1 MKNNKRAT
9 INDVAEVA
17 RVSITTVSRY
27 VNGKYGK
34 MSAKTRQKIQQAIKD
49 VDYHVN
55 RQAQMLKRQNSHL
68 IGVVVADVENF
79 FSSLLF
85 KGADQ
90 VLSNIGFQII
100 LMNSNNSQLKEQRQI
115 ERLLELQVD
124 GIILQPM
131 GQLAVDYE
139 FLKKQNVPT
148 VIVDR
153 KIEPEIWP
161 EIVTDNYEC
170 SKKLGELMLQMQ
182 YPQILILSEKIDENT
197 ARQDR
202 YKALDD
208 LQKNHSFNL
217 GLIEIKVTSSDD
229 DIFVSLK
236 NRTNN
241 FKIKTAIYALK
252 GPLLLRLMRVLTQR
266 HISVPDQVGLAAFD
280 DWEWAKL
287 THPLITTIQQNPKL
301 IGSTAA
307 NKLLEE
313 IQESETQ
320 ASVIT
325 VKSQLMVGHSL

>member
-90 VLSNIGFQII
+90 VLSDIGFQII

-124 GIILQPM
+124 GIILQPI

-313 IQESETQ
+313 IQESEAQ

>member
-90 VLSNIGFQII
+90 VLSDIGFQII

-153 KIEPEIWP
+153 KIEPRK
-161 EIVTDNYEC
+161 
-170 SKKLGELMLQMQ
+170 SGRKLS
-182 YPQILILSEKIDENT
+182 QIIMNVP
-197 ARQDR
+197 
-202 YKALDD
+202 
-208 LQKNHSFNL
+208 KNS
-217 GLIEIKVTSSDD
+217 
-229 DIFVSLK
+229 
-236 NRTNN
+236 
-241 FKIKTAIYALK
+241 
-252 GPLLLRLMRVLTQR
+252 
-266 HISVPDQVGLAAFD
+266 
-280 DWEWAKL
+280 
-287 THPLITTIQQNPKL
+287 
-301 IGSTAA
+301 A
-307 NKLLEE
+307 N
-313 IQESETQ
+313 
-320 ASVIT
+320 
-325 VKSQLMVGHSL
+325 

>member
-90 VLSNIGFQII
+90 VLSDIGFQII

-124 GIILQPM
+124 GIILQPI

-229 DIFVSLK
+229 DIFISLK

-313 IQESETQ
+313 IQESEAQ

>member
-90 VLSNIGFQII
+90 VLSDIGFQII

-313 IQESETQ
+313 IQESEAQ

>member
-1 MKNNKRAT
+1 
-9 INDVAEVA
+9 
-17 RVSITTVSRY
+17 VSRY

-34 MSAKTRQKIQQAIKD
+34 MSSKTRQKIQQAIKD

-90 VLSNIGFQII
+90 VLSDIGFQII

-124 GIILQPM
+124 GIILQPI

-161 EIVTDNYEC
+161 EIVTDNY
-170 SKKLGELMLQMQ
+170 
-182 YPQILILSEKIDENT
+182 
-197 ARQDR
+197 
-202 YKALDD
+202 
-208 LQKNHSFNL
+208 
-217 GLIEIKVTSSDD
+217 
-229 DIFVSLK
+229 
-236 NRTNN
+236 
-241 FKIKTAIYALK
+241 
-252 GPLLLRLMRVLTQR
+252 
-266 HISVPDQVGLAAFD
+266 
-280 DWEWAKL
+280 
-287 THPLITTIQQNPKL
+287 
-301 IGSTAA
+301 
-307 NKLLEE
+307 
-313 IQESETQ
+313 
-320 ASVIT
+320 
-325 VKSQLMVGHSL
+325 

>member
-90 VLSNIGFQII
+90 VLSDIGFQII

-153 KIEPEIWP
+153 KIEPVIWP

>member
-90 VLSNIGFQII
+90 VLSDIGFQII

>member
-90 VLSNIGFQII
+90 VLSDIGFQII

-252 GPLLLRLMRVLTQR
+252 GPLLLGLMRVLTQR

>member
-49 VDYHVN
+49 VGYHVN

-90 VLSNIGFQII
+90 VLSDIGFQII

-182 YPQILILSEKIDENT
+182 YLQILILSEKIDENT

>member
-90 VLSNIGFQII
+90 VLSDIGFQII

-131 GQLAVDYE
+131 RQLAVDYE

-313 IQESETQ
+313 IQESEAQ

>member
-1 MKNNKRAT
+1 MKNNRRAT

-68 IGVVVADVENF
+68 VGVVVADVENF

-85 KGADQ
+85 KGADE
-90 VLSNIGFQII
+90 VFSDIGFQII
-100 LMNSNNSQLKEQRQI
+100 LMNSNNSQLKEQKQI

-131 GQLAVDYE
+131 GQQAVDYE
-139 FLKKQNVPT
+139 FLKKQNLPT

-153 KIEPEIWP
+153 RIEPAIWP

-182 YPQILILSEKIDENT
+182 YPQILILSEKINENT

-202 YKALDD
+202 YTALDD
-208 LQKNHSFNL
+208 LQKNHSFSL
-217 GLIEIKVTSSDD
+217 GLIEVKITSSDD
-229 DIFVSLK
+229 DIFASLK

-252 GPLLLRLMRVLTQR
+252 GPLLLRLMRILTQR
-266 HISVPDQVGLAAFD
+266 HITVPDQVGLSAFD

-313 IQESETQ
+313 IQESRIQ
-320 ASVIT
+320 ADIIT

>member
-90 VLSNIGFQII
+90 VLSDIGFQII

-115 ERLLELQVD
+115 ERLLELQMD

>member
-90 VLSNIGFQII
+90 VLSDIGFQII

-217 GLIEIKVTSSDD
+217 GLIEIKATSSDD

-301 IGSTAA
+301 IGSTAS

>member
-1 MKNNKRAT
+1 
-9 INDVAEVA
+9 
-17 RVSITTVSRY
+17 
-27 VNGKYGK
+27 
-34 MSAKTRQKIQQAIKD
+34 
-49 VDYHVN
+49 
-55 RQAQMLKRQNSHL
+55 
-68 IGVVVADVENF
+68 
-79 FSSLLF
+79 SSLLF

-90 VLSNIGFQII
+90 VLSDIGFQII

-241 FKIKTAIYALK
+241 FKIKTAIYA
-252 GPLLLRLMRVLTQR
+252 
-266 HISVPDQVGLAAFD
+266 
-280 DWEWAKL
+280 
-287 THPLITTIQQNPKL
+287 
-301 IGSTAA
+301 
-307 NKLLEE
+307 
-313 IQESETQ
+313 
-320 ASVIT
+320 
-325 VKSQLMVGHSL
+325 

>member
-90 VLSNIGFQII
+90 VLSDIGFQII

-325 VKSQLMVGHSL
+325 VKSKLMVGHSL

>member
-90 VLSNIGFQII
+90 VLSDIGFQII

-124 GIILQPM
+124 GIILQPI

-229 DIFVSLK
+229 NIFISLK

-313 IQESETQ
+313 IQESEAQ

>member
-90 VLSNIGFQII
+90 VLSDIGFQII

-131 GQLAVDYE
+131 RQLAVDYE